1 MPARPQPRARPPAP
15 GALLLLSLMLLLLL
29 MSACG
34 GDSQAR
40 QQASQSK
47 DQLDQ
52 LLHYA
57 LSIGVPATLLQPI
70 QKQEAALSSG
80 SPPFSPFDDR
90 PVTAYYTRL
99 TNQYKHLQDQTQ
111 QVIHTATEQFQTRA
125 QQDMQNFQDA
135 LTARRVDGF
144 GNLQFFTQQYQ
155 HDQDLMATARYP
167 RDYAAISK
175 EAQTHTQALNLMKTT
190 HDRLVALQNTIKQ
203 LQKANIDVTA
213 MQAQYQ
219 DDLQTFNQASK
230 PTDFQ
235 HLQSLINAQYE
246 LAVVNSIQ
254 AVPYV
259 GSFKLNTF
267 KAQIDDLKKYG
278 IDASS
283 YQQRYNA
290 DKAAMERATTLE
302 QYLAVSRQI
311 DTDMAAM
318 YPDLV
323 RGEAYWLVNEI
334 DRQARSWGKAH
345 LYHDKF
351 DGNNYILDAGYT
363 LDGIGY
369 WLNRELSWTYTTEDY
384 QAIVDEEQNQL
395 FNLHMMEQNYNDH
408 TPYNKVHQTDLQILD
423 HYHLRGSQVLMVSF
437 TEQAMRI
444 YDHGKLVN
452 AFLVTTGRVERPALP
467 GVWPTQNRES
477 PTEFKSSDPPG
488 SPYYYPPTHINYA
501 ILYHWGG
508 FFVHDAWWRAD
519 FGPGTQFPH
528 YDSGGDE
535 SFAGNGSHGCVNVQ
549 ESQMA
554 WLYAHTDWNTVIV
567 IY

>member
-15 GALLLLSLMLLLLL
+15 AALLLLSLMLLLLL

-52 LLHYA
+52 LLRYA

-70 QKQEAALSSG
+70 QKQETTLSSG

-90 PVTAYYTRL
+90 PVTTYYTHL
-99 TNQYKHLQDQTQ
+99 TNQYKHLQEQTK
-111 QVIHTATEQFQTRA
+111 QVINTTTEQFQARV

-155 HDQDLMATARYP
+155 RDQNLMATARYP
-167 RDYAAISK
+167 RDYAAISN
-175 EAQTHTQALNLMKTT
+175 EAQTNTQALDLMKAT
-190 HDRLVALQNTIKQ
+190 HDRLTALQSTIKQ

-219 DDLQTFNQASK
+219 DDVQTFNQAVK

-235 HLQSLINAQYE
+235 HLQNLINAQYE

-259 GSFKLNTF
+259 GSAKLNMF
-267 KAQIDDLKKYG
+267 KAQLDDLKKYG
-278 IDASS
+278 VDASS

-290 DKAAMERATTLE
+290 DKAAMEKATTLE

-311 DTDMAAM
+311 DADMAAM

-334 DRQARSWGKAH
+334 DRQARSWGQAN

-384 QAIVDEEQNQL
+384 QAVVDEEQNEL

-423 HYHLRGSQVLMVSF
+423 HYHLRSSQVLMVSF
-437 TEQAMRI
+437 TEQAMRV

-452 AFLVTTGRVERPALP
+452 AFQVTTGRVERPALP

-508 FFVHDAWWRAD
+508 FFVHDAWWRVN

-549 ESQMA
+549 EDQMA
-554 WLYAHTDWNTVIV
+554 WLYGHTDWNTVIV

>member
-1 MPARPQPRARPPAP
+1 VITMPVRRRARPVAGPVFILVLF
-15 GALLLLSLMLLLLL
+15 GLMLI

-34 GDSQAR
+34 SDQLA

-47 DQLDQ
+47 SQLDR
-52 LLHYA
+52 LLRYA
-57 LSIGVPATLLQPI
+57 LAIGVPPSMLQTV
-70 QKQEAALSSG
+70 QKQETALSST
-80 SPPFSPFDDR
+80 SAPFPLFNDQG
-90 PVTAYYTRL
+90 VNAYYKNLIT
-99 TNQYKHLQDQTQ
+99 QYNHLQGQTQ
-111 QVIHTATEQFQTRA
+111 EIIANVTQQYQDQAEQN
-125 QQDMQNFQDA
+125 MQNFQDA
-135 LTARRVDGF
+135 LTARRTEGRS
-144 GNLQFFTQQYQ
+144 NLQPFIQRYQ
-155 HDQDLMATARYP
+155 RDQTLMASALYP
-167 RDYAAISK
+167 KDYAAISQD
-175 EAQTHTQALNLMKTT
+175 ASTYTQALDLMKTT
-190 HDRLVALQNTIKQ
+190 YDNLVTFQNVVKQ
-203 LQKANIDVTA
+203 LQQANLDVTA

-219 DDLQTFNQASK
+219 DDLQSFNQAVL
-230 PTDFQ
+230 PGDFL
-235 HLQSLINAQYE
+235 HLQNLIEAQYQ

-259 GSFKLNTF
+259 GSAKLNTF
-267 KAQIDDLKKYG
+267 KSQIDDLKKYG
-278 IDASS
+278 IDAST

-290 DKAAMERATTLE
+290 DQAAMDHATTLQ
-302 QYLAVSRQI
+302 QYLAVSKQI
-311 DTDMAAM
+311 DADMASM

-334 DRQARSWGKAH
+334 DRQARAWGQAH

-384 QAIVDEEQNQL
+384 QAVVDEENNEL
-395 FNLHMMEQNYNDH
+395 FNLHMLEQNYSDP
-408 TPYNKVHQTDLQILD
+408 TPYNQVHQTDLMMLN
-423 HYHLRGSQVLMVSF
+423 HYHLNDAQVLMVSF

-444 YDHGKLVN
+444 YDHGKLVK
-452 AFLVTTGRVERPALP
+452 ALHVTTGRVERPALP
-467 GVWPTQNRES
+467 GVWATQDRKS
-477 PTEFKSSDPPG
+477 PTEFKSTDRPG
-488 SPYYYPPTHINYA
+488 SPYWYPPTHINYA

-519 FGPGTQFPH
+519 YGPGTQFPH

-549 ESQMA
+549 EDLMA
-554 WLYAHTDWNTVIV
+554 WIYANTDWNTMIV